1 MAIVGSIAAA
11 TYRGQIDGSLPQ
23 GLPADVRTAAADTL
37 GGAVAA
43 AAQLPDEVGA
53 AVLDAARAAFTSGLN
68 LGAATA
74 AVIAA
79 FASVLAA
86 TRLRHVPPTG
96 SASAE
101 PAAASEQALE
111 D

>member
-68 LGAATA
+68 LGAA

>member
-1 MAIVGSIAAA
+1 VAIVGSIAAA